1 MIIEIRTQKNGTILL
16 TAPDGTV
23 YPYKPLLDGTAE
35 ETAASMAAL
44 CSELGRDMME
54 ILTDTTQPAMTT
66 TPTVAHTPAAAKAK
80 AEENAP
86 PPGEQSPMEQLLRG
100 ALENFMPGASGLL
113 DKMQDASSDEG

>member
-23 YPYKPLLDGTAE
+23 YPYKPLIAGTDDE
-35 ETAASMAAL
+35 KAAGLAAL
-44 CSELGRDMME
+44 CSELGRDMMA
-54 ILTDTTQPAMTT
+54 ILVDDTQPAMTT
-66 TPTVAHTPAAAKAK
+66 VPTVSHSPAAATNKAK
-80 AEENAP
+80 DAAP
-86 PPGEQSPMEQLLRG
+86 PEGAQSPMEQLIRG

>member
-23 YPYKPLLDGTAE
+23 YPYKPVLKGTDDE
-35 ETAASMAAL
+35 KAAGLAAL
-44 CSELGRDMME
+44 CSEIGRDIMSV
-54 ILTDTTQPAMTT
+54 LTDPAQPAITT
-66 TPTVAHTPAAAKAK
+66 VPTVAHPAAAASNKA
-80 AEENAP
+80 AEGAP
-86 PPGEQSPMEQLLRG
+86 PQGDQSPMEQLIRG